1 MKWVVIILG
10 KGNYYQ
16 HHETTEKRNGV
27 KFGRCAEH
35 GMRKGDGG
43 GHADVEL
50 KASLAPDDQA
60 TRTHPPLSE
69 RQKKGVARLLLWRMI
84 CTVTL
89 YHRTIWKKNAHGRI
103 HKQRDID
110 PSDMKTIV
118 AKNDLTYEPVHASM
132 FQKILW
138 QPLMA
143 PHWVIIT
150 SH

>member
-43 GHADVEL
+43 GYADVEL

-89 YHRTIWKKNAHGRI
+89 YHRTIWIKTLIQLIHWSDLLIILGIIILAAVQNKREWLSLRAHV
-103 HKQRDID
+103 
-110 PSDMKTIV
+110 TITV
-118 AKNDLTYEPVHASM
+118 FLR
-132 FQKILW
+132 L
-138 QPLMA
+138 LRCC
-143 PHWVIIT
+143 
-150 SH
+150 